1 MNGLKTVVY
10 ICLLGFLASCSQ
22 QEKSCDAPPAK
33 KAIYNPNGDSELA
46 LLMRDMF
53 DEGMRVKEEVASG
66 KRPLPKWDADA
77 IFSAHATQPEKVAS
91 PEFKAYAQSFLEAA
105 KAMEDA
111 SPEAYR
117 QSYQGMVKTCV
128 ACHQEVCP
136 GPIVKINKML
146 LDESEGL

>member
-1 MNGLKTVVY
+1 MKGLSFLVIGCFLFCTASSCTQSEESCAAPEKKT
-10 ICLLGFLASCSQ
+10 
-22 QEKSCDAPPAK
+22 
-33 KAIYNPNGDSELA
+33 IYNPNGDSELA

-53 DEGMRVKEEVASG
+53 DEGMRVKTDVASG
-66 KRPLPKWDADA
+66 KRPLPNWDADA
-77 IFSAHATQPEKVAS
+77 IFTAHATQPEKAAS

-117 QSYQGMVKTCV
+117 ESYQSMVKTCV

>member
-1 MNGLKTVVY
+1 MKWSS
-10 ICLLGFLASCSQ
+10 LLLVFSLLAFGTSCSQ
-22 QEKSCDAPPAK
+22 REESCAAPAK
-33 KAIYNPNGDSELA
+33 KKIYNPNGDSELA

-53 DEGMRVKEEVASG
+53 DEGMRVKEEVAVG
-66 KRPLPKWDADA
+66 KRPMPKWDADA
-77 IFSAHATQPEKVAS
+77 IFTAHATQPDKVAT
-91 PEFKAYAQSFLEAA
+91 PEFKAYAQAFLEAA

-146 LDESEGL
+146 LDESQGL

>member
-1 MNGLKTVVY
+1 MNGFSLFATVGV
-10 ICLLGFLASCSQ
+10 LLFLSSCTSG
-22 QEKSCDAPPAK
+22 EKSCEAPAK
-33 KAIYNPNGDSELA
+33 KAIYNPNGNSELA

-53 DEGMRVKEEVASG
+53 DEGMRVREAVSEG
-66 KRPLPKWDADA
+66 KRPLPNWDADA
-77 IFSAHATQPEKVAS
+77 IFTAHATQPEKVAT

-146 LDESEGL
+146 LDETEEL

>member
-1 MNGLKTVVY
+1 MKWSL
-10 ICLLGFLASCSQ
+10 FLFTLILFSLSMTGCSQ
-22 QEKSCDAPPAK
+22 QEESCEAPAK
-33 KAIYNPNGDSELA
+33 KKIYNPNGDSELA

-53 DEGMRVKEEVASG
+53 DEGMRVKEAVESG
-66 KRPLPKWDADA
+66 KRPIPDWDADA
-77 IFSAHATQPEKVAS
+77 MFTAHATQPEKVAT
-91 PEFKAYAQSFLEAA
+91 PEFKAYAQAFLEAA

-146 LDESEGL
+146 LDESTGL